1 MRLHF
6 RPVVL
11 PATLSAIA
19 LAAVTVAGQSAPAA
33 TPPAQAPAPA
43 PAPPPGPPP
52 LTPEQQAARA
62 KIQEENR
69 ADHAQMMQQ
78 LGIKAVRPGRNA
90 NESQPNAANYDEAQA
105 NPYPKLPELMTLK
118 SGAKVTTKAQWETR
132 RKEIMED
139 FEREVVGRIPA
150 NVPKVTWTVAETVN
164 TVVGSTPV
172 VGRRLIGK
180 VDNSAHPAIDVEH
193 LAHPGAARQSGEA
206 GAGHGDVPRR
216 RASRSSGIAGAR
228 LLRPARSRRRD
239 PARIRP
245 ARSS

>member
-11 PATLSAIA
+11 PATLSAVA
-19 LAAVTVAGQSAPAA
+19 LAAVTLAGQSAPAA

-62 KIQEENR
+62 KIQEESR

-78 LGIKAVRPGRNA
+78 LGIKAVRPGRNS

-172 VGRRLIGK
+172 VGR
-180 VDNSAHPAIDVEH
+180 
-193 LAHPGAARQSGEA
+193 QA
-206 GAGHGDVPRR
+206 GRPRR
-216 RASRSSGIAGAR
+216 QLRRTRTSPSTSRSSWCSPPKR
-228 LLRPARSRRRD
+228 RSRCR
-239 PARIRP
+239 
-245 ARSS
+245 